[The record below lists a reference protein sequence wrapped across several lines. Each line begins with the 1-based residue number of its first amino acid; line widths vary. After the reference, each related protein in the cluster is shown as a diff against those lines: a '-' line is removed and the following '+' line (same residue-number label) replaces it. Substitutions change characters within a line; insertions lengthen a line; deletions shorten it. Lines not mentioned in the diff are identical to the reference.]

1 MYTCNLFFLNYNIEF
16 ESYTDDTTPF
26 IYGENF
32 DQILSDLENDM
43 SRISKW
49 FLHNCLKV
57 NAKKLYLFLSF
68 FVDKTTSINDF
79 IMKSSNTEVL
89 LRIKI
94 DISLSFSNHVAYLFP
109 TLNCKLHA
117 L

>member
-1 MYTCNLFFLNYNIEF
+1 MYICNLFFLNDNIEF
-16 ESYTDDTTPF
+16 ESYTDDTIPF
-26 IYGENF
+26 IHGENF

-43 SRISKW
+43 SRISRW

-68 FVDKTTSINDF
+68 FVDKTTSIKDF

-89 LRIKI
+89 
-94 DISLSFSNHVAYLFP
+94 
-109 TLNCKLHA
+109 
-117 L
+117 